1 MEAHKQ
7 APTVG
12 KLRGL
17 KMEISSAVKR
27 KVDKA
32 IALATN
38 RKKSAY
44 NRSQG
49 DYKHRIKVQ
58 FVRG

>member
-1 MEAHKQ
+1 M
-7 APTVG
+7 G

-27 KVDKA
+27 KVSKA

-44 NRSQG
+44 NRLQG
-49 DYKHRIKVQ
+49 DYKHKIKVQ

>member
-1 MEAHKQ
+1 MA
-7 APTVG
+7 
-12 KLRGL
+12 
-17 KMEISSAVKR
+17 ISSAVRR

-44 NRSQG
+44 NRSHG
-49 DYKHRIKVQ
+49 DYKHKIKLVI
-58 FVRG
+58 VRG